1 MTFENENPFAL
12 RSTLE
17 YEMPDFTRINDE
29 SYLPAFHA
37 GCEDHL
43 HEVHEIIKQEEV
55 TFENTIVALERSGQ
69 MLTRVLTVFYNKSS
83 SDTTDRLDE
92 IEEEIAPKLSAH
104 MDAIRLNQ
112 ALFGRIKELYSNRD
126 SLELNNEDAW
136 LLERYYMDFT
146 HAGAH
151 LTDAQR
157 EELTNLN
164 EELSKLETQFG
175 KNLLTDTNDL
185 GVVVDDVAELDGL
198 SENEIAACAAAAKA
212 RGLEGKW
219 LVGMVNFTGHPLLS
233 SMKNR
238 GLRERVMKNSLLKG
252 ARSNDNDNR
261 PVILQIIKL
270 RAKRAELFGVKAHA
284 EHVLQ
289 DRNAQN
295 PENVHKML
303 KQIAPAA
310 VRNAKLEGAD
320 LQKTID
326 ADFERQAKAVL
337 EEIFTDLDQDV
348 VGAMQAL
355 AANGDGSTKTLEE
368 IAAVYGVSPAR
379 VAEIRNKTAADV
391 SAATQTKNGLPFTLE
406 SWDWDFYTEAVRL
419 EKYNLDTSAMRPY
432 FELERVLQ
440 DGVFF
445 AANKLFGISFK
456 ERKDIVTY
464 HPDARAF
471 EVFNEDGSKLA
482 LFIGDFYTRDSKRGG
497 AWMNNLV
504 DQNHLLGQLPV
515 VVNNLNVPKP
525 PAGQPTLLTYDEI
538 TTLFH
543 EFGHTLHGILSDVKY
558 PRFSGTSVERDFV
571 EFPSQVNEMW
581 LTWPEVLDN
590 YAKHYETGEKIP
602 QEWVDNLKAS
612 AAFNEGHATTAYLAA
627 AILDLAWH
635 SLDADATVADVEEFE
650 AKAIEAYGLNYSP
663 VPTRY
668 RSTYFSHI
676 FAGGYSA
683 GYYGY
688 IWSEVLDADTVD
700 WFKENGGLTRANG
713 DHFRNTLLSRGGSIN
728 SMQMF
733 RNFRGR
739 DATIEPLLKRRGL
752 L

>member
-17 YEMPDFTRINDE
+17 YEMPDFSRINDE
-29 SYLPAFHA
+29 SYLPAFYA
-37 GCEDHL
+37 GCAEHL
-43 HEVHEIIKQEEV
+43 HEIHEIIKQEEV

-69 MLTRVLTVFYNKSS
+69 LLTRVLVVFYNKSS

-104 MDAIRLNQ
+104 EDAIRLNQ

-164 EELSKLETQFG
+164 EELSKLETLFG
-175 KNLLTDTNDL
+175 KNLLADTNDL
-185 GVVVDDVAELDGL
+185 AVEVDDVAELDGL
-198 SENEIAACAAAAKA
+198 SDNEIAACAAAAKA

-219 LVGMVNFTGHPLLS
+219 LVGMVNFSGHPLLA

-252 ARSNDNDNR
+252 NCDVLDNR
-261 PVILQIIKL
+261 KVILEIVKL
-270 RAKRAELFGVKAHA
+270 RAKRAELFGVKTHA

-289 DRNAQN
+289 NRNAQN

-310 VRNAKLEGAD
+310 VRNARAEGAD
-320 LQKTID
+320 LQKAID
-326 ADFERQAKAVL
+326 ASGE
-337 EEIFTDLDQDV
+337 
-348 VGAMQAL
+348 
-355 AANGDGSTKTLEE
+355 N
-368 IAAVYGVSPAR
+368 
-379 VAEIRNKTAADV
+379 
-391 SAATQTKNGLPFTLE
+391 FTLE

-445 AANKLFGISFK
+445 AANKLFGITFK

-471 EVFNEDGSKLA
+471 EVFNADGSKLA

-612 AAFNEGHATTAYLAA
+612 AAFNEGHSTTAYLAA

-635 SLDADATVADVEEFE
+635 SLDADAVVSDVEEFE